1 MLEFEVRPCSS
12 RLLPASAALA
22 AADPHG
28 GGVAPRRVRHH
39 VKVQSASTGR
49 YVALAVTAVGVLFL
63 AGGHIVF
70 GLANF
75 QPGFPKL
82 EGVAS
87 ITAGLA
93 LLASL
98 VVAVRSM
105 YWALLTACLG
115 SLPLVGWFAYAVP
128 IEGSSDP
135 SFFWAS
141 LVIPTASGLAALTW
155 RRRNGRTTP
164 RAGTG

>member
-1 MLEFEVRPCSS
+1 M
-12 RLLPASAALA
+12 A
-22 AADPHG
+22 
-28 GGVAPRRVRHH
+28 VAPAGVFF
-39 VKVQSASTGR
+39 
-49 YVALAVTAVGVLFL
+49 LAV
-63 AGGHIVF
+63 GHIVF

-75 QPGFPKL
+75 QPGFPRL

-98 VVAVRSM
+98 VIAVRSM

-128 IEGSSDP
+128 IEESSDP
-135 SFFWAS
+135 TFFWVS
-141 LVIPTASGLAALTW
+141 LVIPATSGLAALTL
-155 RRRNGRTTP
+155 RRVRGTSP
-164 RAGTG
+164 RPGTR

>member
-1 MLEFEVRPCSS
+1 V
-12 RLLPASAALA
+12 AS
-22 AADPHG
+22 
-28 GGVAPRRVRHH
+28 RRVRHH
-39 VKVQSASTGR
+39 VKVQPASIRR
-49 YVALAVTAVGVLFL
+49 YVALAVAAVGVLFL

-75 QPGFPKL
+75 QPGFPKP

-98 VVAVRSM
+98 VIAVRSM

-128 IEGSSDP
+128 VEGSSDP

-141 LVIPTASGLAALTW
+141 LVTPTASGLAALTW
-155 RRRNGRTTP
+155 RRNRSTTP
-164 RAGTG
+164 RAGTR

>member
-1 MLEFEVRPCSS
+1 VQ
-12 RLLPASAALA
+12 PASI
-22 AADPHG
+22 
-28 GGVAPRRVRHH
+28 R
-39 VKVQSASTGR
+39 R
-49 YVALAVTAVGVLFL
+49 YVALAVAPAGVFFL
-63 AGGHIVF
+63 AVRHIVF

-75 QPGFPKL
+75 QPGFPRL

-98 VVAVRSM
+98 VIAVRSM

-128 IEGSSDP
+128 LEEPSDP
-135 SFFWAS
+135 AFFWLS
-141 LVIPTASGLAALTW
+141 LVIPATSGLAALTL
-155 RRRNGRTTP
+155 RRVRGTSP
-164 RAGTG
+164 RAGTR

>member
-1 MLEFEVRPCSS
+1 M
-12 RLLPASAALA
+12 
-22 AADPHG
+22 
-28 GGVAPRRVRHH
+28 RHH
-39 VKVQSASTGR
+39 VKMRPASIRR
-49 YVALAVTAVGVLFL
+49 YVALAGAAVGVSFL

-70 GLANF
+70 GLTNF

-87 ITAGLA
+87 MTAGLA

-98 VVAVRSM
+98 VIAVRSM
-105 YWALLTACLG
+105 YWAPLTACLG

-135 SFFWAS
+135 IFFWAS
-141 LVIPTASGLAALTW
+141 LAIPTASGLAALIW
-155 RRRNGRTTP
+155 RRNRRTTP
-164 RAGTG
+164 RPGNR